1 MKRYPGAAPTC
12 LSLQDHPDVAANV
25 AATALIAQ
33 TQFATPQPS
42 IAQIANYWTP
52 AQALGTE
59 ILSGATN
66 KDNVQ
71 AKLDQLVNDVTSS
84 LVG

>member
-1 MKRYPGAAPTC
+1 MKKIVALLLACVMLLGLAAC
-12 LSLQDHPDVAANV
+12 AAFDEYYE
-25 AATALIAQ
+25 
-33 TQFATPQPS
+33 QFDCAS

-59 ILSGATN
+59 ILSGAAN
-66 KDNVQ
+66 KDNIQ